1 MSRSHLKNHLQ
12 KQAFKNIAFALLGI
26 IVLIFVLFQFGPQL
40 LINFSLMVDKLKGDK
55 EVSSSNQDLSFVSPP
70 MLGTMPSATNSAIII
85 VSGYSLPKQTIKL
98 YVNGDFVDKK
108 ETKEDKG
115 FTFEEVELK
124 SGDNDIKV
132 KAVTEDNK
140 ESDYSSIIKI
150 RYVNKLPSLDIDSPS
165 DGQSFSKDQNQIK
178 ADVLEFV
185 EKTYEEKE
193 KQVSPDIMRQI
204 EKTLLL
210 RVIDELW
217 VDHLEQMEYL
227 RDSVRLRAYGQR
239 DPLIEYKIEGQKLF
253 IELQSAIGS
262 QVANLIF
269 KIGPVNQQIS
279 PVVHK
284 PAKIEYNKTETPNP
298 NPDDTVGAPTLRRG
312 SKTPGRNDPCFCGSG
327 KKYKKCHGV

>member
-178 ADVLEFV
+178 VSGKTDSGNKVTVNDFWAIVDDEGKFSYQLHLQNAENKIKV
-185 EKTYEEKE
+185 EAT
-193 KQVSPDIMRQI
+193 
-204 EKTLLL
+204 
-210 RVIDELW
+210 DE
-217 VDHLEQMEYL
+217 
-227 RDSVRLRAYGQR
+227 AG
-239 DPLIEYKIEGQKLF
+239 
-253 IELQSAIGS
+253 
-262 QVANLIF
+262 
-269 KIGPVNQQIS
+269 
-279 PVVHK
+279 
-284 PAKIEYNKTETPNP
+284 NKTTKEIKVIYSP
-298 NPDDTVGAPTLRRG
+298 
-312 SKTPGRNDPCFCGSG
+312 
-327 KKYKKCHGV
+327 